1 MLDIL
6 IVENNFRKIKDIV
19 NANLGHEMSKISAV
33 ASDNMEAI
41 EILNKKAF
49 DIIILDQTIIDC
61 EKNHILKCINK
72 NHAKQ
77 YHKSIVVVYENLQT
91 HEYLN
96 ENFGDYIYDVVKI
109 SKGVDPVAKVVDE
122 LSIKKSENK
131 KDILKYKILQ
141 ELKYL
146 GYNLSYTGTRY
157 ILDIIMIMF
166 ENGDAFNTNIRK
178 NIYPILS
185 EKYNKTEN
193 AIKANINK
201 ATELMYF
208 ECEEDK
214 LKEYCGTAMED
225 KPRPKLVMNAV
236 LAKIEKASTL

>member
-6 IVENNFRKIKDIV
+6 IVENNLKKIKDIV
-19 NANLGHEMSKISAV
+19 NADLGHEMSKISAV
-33 ASDNMEAI
+33 AFDNKEAI
-41 EILNKKAF
+41 DILNKRAF
-49 DIIILDQTIIDC
+49 DIIVVDQAIIDC
-61 EKNHILKCINK
+61 EKNHLLKCINR
-72 NHAKQ
+72 NHMKQ
-77 YHKSIVVVYENLQT
+77 YKKSVVVVYDSLQT
-91 HEYLN
+91 HEYSK
-96 ENFGDYIYDVVKI
+96 EYFGEYIYNAVKMSKDINPI
-109 SKGVDPVAKVVDE
+109 SETIDE
-122 LSIKKSENK
+122 LSSKKCENRK
-131 KDILKYKILQ
+131 EILKYKILQ

-146 GYNLSYTGTRY
+146 GYNLSYTGTKY

-166 ENGDAFNTNIRK
+166 ENSDAFNTNIRK

-185 EKYNKTEN
+185 EKYSKTEN

-208 ECEEDK
+208 ECEEDR

-225 KPRPKLVMNAV
+225 KPRPKLVINAI